1 MSVAPR
7 TRLALVGCGLISPA
21 HIRAFGS
28 QKERMELVACCD
40 TSLEKA
46 QSAVESAAAIM
57 QEGDAIL
64 ATMDFNA
71 ILADTTIEALDLC
84 LPHHIHKAVTLSA
97 LRAGKHVLCEK
108 PLALTPED
116 CDAMAQ
122 EARTQSRILMHG
134 ENMRTATNIVTAK
147 RALLAGR
154 VGTIVGIQATYAHWQ
169 SEALNKDWRTRPAES
184 GGGHLM
190 DGAIHFV
197 DVLRHL
203 GGEIAGVHAMTA
215 QYRPELGAECEDT
228 AALSFRF
235 EGGHFG
241 QMFASHASR
250 GRGASPVITVFG
262 TEGCLS
268 VEPFGG
274 GSVVLFPREGDRETL
289 LAEHYWQ
296 ATFDNEVSHFL
307 DVIRDSVA
315 LYSTPE
321 DGRENIRVV
330 LAAYESAKSGRE
342 VGLPKWSSAKD

>member
-1 MSVAPR
+1 MANLQR

-28 QKERMELVACCD
+28 QKERLELVACCD
-40 TSLEKA
+40 RDKTKA
-46 QSAVESAAAIM
+46 ESAVSLALGVM
-57 QEGDAIL
+57 QEGDSIS
-64 ATMDFNA
+64 ATTDFNA
-71 ILADTTIEALDLC
+71 LLADETITDLDLC
-84 LPHHIHKAVTLSA
+84 LPHHIHKEITLQA

-116 CDAMAQ
+116 CDLMAQ
-122 EARTQSRILMHG
+122 EARTQNRVLMHG
-134 ENMRTATNIVTAK
+134 ENMRTASNIIAAK
-147 RALLAGR
+147 QAIDSGR
-154 VGTIVGIQATYAHWQ
+154 VGTVVGLQATYAHWQ
-169 SEALNKDWRTRPAES
+169 SEVLNKDWRTRPSES

-215 QYRPELGAECEDT
+215 QYRPELGAESEDT
-228 AALSFRF
+228 AVLNFRF
-235 EGGHFG
+235 EQGHFG

-250 GRGASPVITVFG
+250 GRGASPIVTVFG

-274 GSVVLFPREGDRETL
+274 AGSVVLFPREGERENL
-289 LAEHYWQ
+289 FSDHNWQ
-296 ATFDNEVSHFL
+296 TTFDNEVSHFL
-307 DVIRDSVA
+307 DVIREGA
-315 LYSTPE
+315 TLYSTPE

-330 LAAYESAKSGRE
+330 LAAYESAKTGRE
-342 VGLPKWSSAKD
+342 VPVPKWED

>member
-28 QKERMELVACCD
+28 QKERLELVACCD
-40 TSLEKA
+40 TSQERA
-46 QSAVESAAAIM
+46 ESATKLAASVM
-57 QEGDAIL
+57 QEGDSICA
-64 ATMDFNA
+64 ATDFNA
-71 ILADTTIEALDLC
+71 ILEDSSIAALDLC
-84 LPHHIHKAVTLSA
+84 LPHHIHKEVALAA

-116 CDAMAQ
+116 CDIMAN
-122 EARTQSRILMHG
+122 EARLQNRVLMHG
-134 ENMRTATNIVTAK
+134 ENIRTATNFLTAK
-147 RALLAGR
+147 KALEAGR
-154 VGTIVGIQATYAHWQ
+154 VGTIVGVQATYAHWQ

-197 DVLRHL
+197 DALRHL
-203 GGEIAGVHAMTA
+203 GGEIVGVQAMTA
-215 QYRPELGAECEDT
+215 QYRPELGAESEDT
-228 AALSFRF
+228 AVLNFRF
-235 EGGHFG
+235 EKGHFG

-274 GSVVLFPREGDRETL
+274 GSVILFPKEGDRETL
-289 LAEHYWQ
+289 LAEHNWQ
-296 ATFDNEVSHFL
+296 TTFDNEIAHFL
-307 DVIRDSVA
+307 DVLRDGA
-315 LYSTPE
+315 TLYSTPE

-330 LAAYESAKSGRE
+330 LAAYESAQSGRE
-342 VGLPKWSSAKD
+342 VRLLKWDGGA